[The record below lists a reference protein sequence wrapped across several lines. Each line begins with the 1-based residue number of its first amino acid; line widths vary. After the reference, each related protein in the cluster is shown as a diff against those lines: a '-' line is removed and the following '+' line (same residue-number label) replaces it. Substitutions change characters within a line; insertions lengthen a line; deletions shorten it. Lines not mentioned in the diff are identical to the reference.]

1 MFDTVTFGRVA
12 VFFYLSKKKDLQ
24 RVILFRNRTNMSEI
38 DKMNYMVFKINL
50 RERKINF
57 WN

>member
-1 MFDTVTFGRVA
+1 MTFGRVA

-38 DKMNYMVFKINL
+38 DKMSYMVFKINF
-50 RERKINF
+50 RELKINF

>member
-1 MFDTVTFGRVA
+1 M
-12 VFFYLSKKKDLQ
+12 FFYLSKKKDLQ

-38 DKMNYMVFKINL
+38 DKMSYMVFKINF